1 MQKQLFII
9 VLMFLGSFE
18 FIAQNL
24 NSSITIKKTKWNIT
38 ISPAND
44 SVLWID
50 IENKLTINVEGG
62 TNYCVDIRDG
72 RIRNKGKN
80 YVIQVFTEGS
90 ATLTV
95 CELLPNNKK
104 KVIFTKL
111 YEIKKIPEPIP
122 YVCDVKRD
130 SVIDKLQ
137 IIYGNIVKV
146 IHPFYKEQL
155 PVLGFDVIFS
165 FAENP
170 DTLRSFDNHFTQD
183 MKRRLYYL
191 NSGSVLNFENVYCL
205 MPDGKIHKL
214 QPFVIYINETDNY
227 KVGLS
232 MQGSRK

>member
-18 FIAQNL
+18 FIAQNS

-50 IENKLTINVEGG
+50 IENKLDINVEGG
-62 TNYCVDIRDG
+62 SNYSVDIRDG
-72 RIRNKGKN
+72 KIRNNRNN
-80 YVIQVFTEGS
+80 YVIQVFTEGA
-90 ATLTV
+90 ATITV
-95 CELLPNNKK
+95 SELLPNNKK
-104 KVIFTKL
+104 KTVFTKL
-111 YEIKKIPEPIP
+111 YEVKKIPEPIP

-137 IIYGNIVKV
+137 IIYGNIVTV
-146 IHPFYKEQL
+146 THPFYKQQL
-155 PVLGFDVIFS
+155 PVLGFDVIFT
-165 FAENP
+165 FAESP

-191 NSGSVLNFENVYCL
+191 NSGSVLNFENVYCM
-205 MPDGKIHKL
+205 MPNGKIQKL
-214 QPFVIYINETDNY
+214 PPFVIYINETDKY
-227 KVGLS
+227 KIGLS
-232 MQGSRK
+232 MQGIRK